1 VPRLMLSSGPV
12 AAGVR
17 RKNNDGC
24 YFIGEWIVDP
34 EVRKIEKGGHLVR
47 TCRELMDALLC
58 LIEAHGDF
66 VSLEQLK
73 STMWPNTSESDE
85 RAQSYV
91 RFLQDAFKRDSGPE
105 AVIGGSPETGY
116 RLLVSARLASP
127 DDAPKPELTK
137 PPLPAD
143 PFKVDANVARYIL
156 TYHSNLMTRLECQ
169 VRGHLQTKM
178 MLAGGGNVSPQL
190 QVAISEEYS
199 RYLSTDPVVLKLA
212 ADGYEAFAERTATR
226 ILGKYGK
233 RLKLN
238 RCPRCACVARTATAR
253 QCRFCGCDWHPK

>member
-1 VPRLMLSSGPV
+1 MLSSGPV

-17 RKNNDGC
+17 RKNLDGC

-34 EVRKIEKGGHLVR
+34 EVRKIEKGRCLVR
-47 TCRELMDALLC
+47 MCRELMDALLC
-58 LIEAHGDF
+58 LIGAHGDF

-73 STMWPNTSESDE
+73 STMWPNTLESDE

-91 RFLQDAFKRDSGPE
+91 TLLQDAFKGDSGPE
-105 AVIGGSPETGY
+105 AVIGGNPESGY
-116 RLLVSARLASP
+116 RLLVNARLAGP
-127 DDAPKPELTK
+127 DDAPKPEPTK
-137 PPLPAD
+137 PQVPAD
-143 PFKVDANVARYIL
+143 PFKVDADVARYIL
-156 TYHSNLMTRLECQ
+156 YYHSNLMTKLERRVQ
-169 VRGHLQTKM
+169 GHLAAKSM
-178 MLAGGGNVSPQL
+178 MILWGNRSPQE
-190 QVAISEEYS
+190 QAYASEEYS

-212 ADGYEAFAERTATR
+212 NDGYEAFAERTATR

>member
-1 VPRLMLSSGPV
+1 M
-12 AAGVR
+12 
-17 RKNNDGC
+17 DGC
-24 YFIGEWIVDP
+24 YFIGGWIVDP

-47 TCRELMDALLC
+47 MCRELMDALLC

-73 STMWPNTSESDE
+73 STMWPSTAESDE

-91 RFLQDAFKRDSGPE
+91 RFLQDAFKGDSGPE

-116 RLLVSARLASP
+116 RLLVNSRLAGP

-137 PPLPAD
+137 SRLPAD
-143 PFKVDANVARYIL
+143 PFKVDADVARYIL
-156 TYHSNLMTRLECQ
+156 TYHSNLMTKLECRVQ
-169 VRGHLQTKM
+169 GHLAAKSM
-178 MLAGGGNVSPQL
+178 MTLWGNRPPAEQ
-190 QVAISEEYS
+190 AYMPEDYS

-212 ADGYEAFAERTATR
+212 NDGYEAFAERTATR
-226 ILGKYGK
+226 ILEKYGK

-238 RCPRCACVARTATAR
+238 RCPRCACVARTAKAR